1 MKTSEKVL
9 EFLRSQGFCPEV
21 DSDNGNIVFK
31 YQMLTFLF
39 VNNDEDSDFFQ
50 LIMPNIYDVTDDNR
64 DIVLEAVNKTNLS
77 LKVAKAAVLDDS
89 VFLFFEILLD
99 QSPEVKDIIPRALSI
114 LQGTRQTFYENV
126 N

>member
-1 MKTSEKVL
+1 MKTSERVL

-89 VFLFFEILLD
+89 VYLFFEILLD
-99 QSPEVKDIIPRALSI
+99 QSPEVKDIIPRALGI
-114 LQGTRQTFYENV
+114 LQGTRQSFYENV

>member
-1 MKTSEKVL
+1 MKTSERVL

-39 VNNDEDSDFFQ
+39 INNDEDSDFFQ

-89 VFLFFEILLD
+89 VYLFFEILLD
-99 QSPEVKDIIPRALSI
+99 QSPEVKDIIPRALGI